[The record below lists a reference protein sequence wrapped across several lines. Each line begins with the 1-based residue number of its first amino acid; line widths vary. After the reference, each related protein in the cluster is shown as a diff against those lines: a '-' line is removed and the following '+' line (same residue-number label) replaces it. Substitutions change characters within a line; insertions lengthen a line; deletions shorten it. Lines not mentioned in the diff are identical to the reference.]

1 MKALTTSFS
10 VAQARR
16 CQGLPGGI
24 QSAGAMRLPQA
35 AGVAGAPPAGVARL
49 LLRMPGRLTSWALPP
64 CGPSWGFA

>member
-16 CQGLPGGI
+16 CQGLPGGM
-24 QSAGAMRLPQA
+24 QSASGMRLPLA
-35 AGVAGAPPAGVARL
+35 AGVAVAPHAGLAL
-49 LLRMPGRLTSWALPP
+49 LLRLPGRFTSWVLPP